1 MSHSLK
7 GTDWNQTPSLCD
19 MKVCTPQL
27 LLRNDSAAFMKRII
41 FELSLPKKTSITM
54 LLQPNAKSRGS
65 NVQPMGC
72 KLQSPYLMYM

>member
-54 LLQPNAKSRGS
+54 LYSLTLRVEDLMSNQWGVSRRA
-65 NVQPMGC
+65 
-72 KLQSPYLMYM
+72 LT